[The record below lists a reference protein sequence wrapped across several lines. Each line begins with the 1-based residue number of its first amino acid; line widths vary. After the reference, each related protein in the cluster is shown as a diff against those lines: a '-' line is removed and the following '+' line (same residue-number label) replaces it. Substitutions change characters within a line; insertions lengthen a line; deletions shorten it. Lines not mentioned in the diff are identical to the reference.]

1 LALSPDTRL
10 FMCHDYGPNGR
21 EIRWETTVADERAH
35 NIHVHDGV
43 SEDQFVDMRTARD
56 ATLSMPRL
64 IIPSIQVNMK
74 AGRLPDPDESGTRFL
89 KIPLNTF

>member
-1 LALSPDTRL
+1 
-10 FMCHDYGPNGR
+10 
-21 EIRWETTVADERAH
+21 
-35 NIHVHDGV
+35 V
-43 SEDQFVDMRTARD
+43 SEDQFVDIRTARD